1 MNIAPAAVTPV
12 ASNCP
17 LGLDTLLV
25 TTEIPAPI
33 ASATASHSYE
43 VVQGHSNPPCS
54 RTCAATAGATIN
66 KGIHRSGV
74 SHDAT

>member
-1 MNIAPAAVTPV
+1 MNIAHAAVTTV

-17 LGLDTLLV
+17 LGLETLLV

-43 VVQGHSNPPCS
+43 VVQGHSKPPC
-54 RTCAATAGATIN
+54 RRMCAAMAGATIN